1 MVEAGHQQLA
11 LSMHNGFKDLSSN
24 IVSEHTLS
32 EQIMDL
38 REMRATI
45 REQLNSTETNLRD
58 SRLQVA
64 VLQSRESENL
74 RRIAVLESDS
84 NNRPPTQD
92 SQTLLRLQEID
103 SLNKDLRRDLAD
115 QNADVNSLG
124 EQLRQKE
131 LELHEL
137 RTKSKEE
144 QLLLEEANQLTALV
158 QDEKVQTEKQA
169 IVDRE
174 EIRRQLLRTAKSELA
189 QVKSE
194 HLNVI
199 QGLKI
204 EHSRIEE
211 KYQEA
216 ASILT
221 VMRKEKDQIQNETT
235 TTKNAL
241 AAEVSPMLARTV
253 ALLIRPE
260 DCTTSPSNCRARK
273 AGTGKGCLVRGPVPR
288 ASRYVCG

>member
-11 LSMHNGFKDLSSN
+11 LSMHNELQDLSSN

-131 LELHEL
+131 LELHKL

-169 IVDRE
+169 MVDRE

-199 QGLKI
+199 HGLKT

-216 ASILT
+216 ASKLT
-221 VMRKEKDQIQNETT
+221 VMRKEKDQIQNEAI

-241 AAEVSPMLARTV
+241 AAEVSLMLARTV
-253 ALLIRPE
+253 ALLIRRE

-273 AGTGKGCLVRGPVPR
+273 AGTRKGCLVRGPVPR